1 MKGLFVL
8 LLFLCAAGISAT
20 GSLMGTRASPV
31 QIAPTP
37 MGKTLGDKKANTFKI
52 AKLQE
57 ADEAAKEEMK
67 NLEKRVKKNEE
78 KQTLPGPAGKD
89 GSNGKDGVDGAP
101 GKRGERGLKGEKG
114 EKGNDGV
121 GLHLKEFKL
130 GDTYSKGD
138 YVFDDSS
145 KGNHHSMFIAKHS
158 FIAKQRPKNDH
169 PNWDE
174 FEAPRG
180 EKGEKGDSG
189 ADGRDGEKGERGDTG
204 NTGSPGARGAAGAKG
219 ARGPQGPI
227 NQQAN
232 YMTMHNLRD
241 KKYSKVMWQWEG
253 GKSLVLRSVG
263 AGGDA
268 RWHITGMNTCCKRG
282 FPGGSVGF

>member
-57 ADEAAKEEMK
+57 ADEAAEEEMK

-78 KQTLPGPAGKD
+78 KQTLPGPAGK
-89 GSNGKDGVDGAP
+89 DGAP

-145 KGNHHSMFIAKHS
+145 KGNHHSMFIAKQS
-158 FIAKQRPKNDH
+158 FTFNI
-169 PNWDE
+169 
-174 FEAPRG
+174 
-180 EKGEKGDSG
+180 
-189 ADGRDGEKGERGDTG
+189 
-204 NTGSPGARGAAGAKG
+204 
-219 ARGPQGPI
+219 
-227 NQQAN
+227 
-232 YMTMHNLRD
+232 
-241 KKYSKVMWQWEG
+241 SK
-253 GKSLVLRSVG
+253 L
-263 AGGDA
+263 
-268 RWHITGMNTCCKRG
+268 
-282 FPGGSVGF
+282 P